1 MVWTGTTR
9 TEHAVKGGSF
19 ASLGDVE
26 WALIE
31 PHLPARKRLGRPRR
45 VELRRVVDALMYM
58 LATGC
63 QWRALPQEFP
73 PRSTVQRYFYAWCG
87 SWDFLDQLVRQ
98 VRLALGR
105 SAEPSLAI
113 IDSQSVKT
121 TESGGPRGLDPYK
134 RIRGRKRHIATDSQ
148 GLPLVMQVHPAS
160 IQDVHGA
167 VPLLR
172 SLRQRHPELR
182 HILADRV
189 YRGRQLPGALADCG
203 PWDIRI
209 VQRPQGVKGFHL
221 LEKRWVVERTF
232 AWLGR
237 CRRLAKDFEASIR
250 SATAWLY
257 LAAIRCVVRKLGRLT
272 PDP

>member
-1 MVWTGTTR
+1 MVWTEITR
-9 TEHAVKGGSF
+9 EEHAGKGRSF
-19 ASLGDVE
+19 ASLSDGE
-26 WALIE
+26 WAQIE
-31 PHLPARKRLGRPRR
+31 PHLPARKRLGRPRQ
-45 VELRRVVDALMYM
+45 VDLRRVVDALMYI

-63 QWRALPQEFP
+63 QWRALPREFP

-87 SWDFLDQLVRQ
+87 SWGFLEGLVRQ

-105 SAEPSLAI
+105 SPEPSLAI

-134 RIRGRKRHIATDSQ
+134 RIRGRKRHIVTDGQ
-148 GLPLVMQVHPAS
+148 GLPLVMQVHAAS
-160 IQDVHGA
+160 IQYGHGA

-172 SLRQRHPELR
+172 SLRQLHPTLR

-209 VQRPQGVKGFHL
+209 VQRPQGVKGFQL

-237 CRRLAKDFEASIR
+237 SRCLAKDFEA
-250 SATAWLY
+250 
-257 LAAIRCVVRKLGRLT
+257 
-272 PDP
+272 